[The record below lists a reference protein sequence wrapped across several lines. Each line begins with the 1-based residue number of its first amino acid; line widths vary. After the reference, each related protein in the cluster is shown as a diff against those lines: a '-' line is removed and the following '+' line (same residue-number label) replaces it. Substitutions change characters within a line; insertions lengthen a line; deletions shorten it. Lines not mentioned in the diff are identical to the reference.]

1 MKYSMHS
8 RENIIMDKYEII
20 ITPDAESDLNE
31 IDDYITYT
39 LLAPYTAIS
48 YLRDIRSHIAELSSA
63 PKRFR
68 LVEDEP
74 WHSQGIRRMNAK
86 NFAVFF
92 YVFEEYSE
100 VYIQNV
106 IYQKR
111 DITKVLKKLYPDLDE
126 L

>member
-1 MKYSMHS
+1 
-8 RENIIMDKYEII
+8 MDKYEII